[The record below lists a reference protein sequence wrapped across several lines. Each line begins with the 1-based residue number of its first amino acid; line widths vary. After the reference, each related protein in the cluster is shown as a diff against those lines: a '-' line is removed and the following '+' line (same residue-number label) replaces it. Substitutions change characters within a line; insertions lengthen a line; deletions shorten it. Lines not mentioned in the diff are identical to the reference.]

1 MGLLLLKELNEPGNV
16 FFIDLAYSLMSENEI
31 SNAERFKKKLTEI
44 KSLNPIIMSSLQFA
58 DISPNYEQIEN
69 LSISGLLSILSNPT
83 VDTDLKIYC
92 SEILVKQGRIEVDM
106 LSQAYQLSR
115 FKNSDV
121 ENSLKFIKLYHQQ
134 RQDHFYFNQF

>member
-1 MGLLLLKELNEPGNV
+1 
-16 FFIDLAYSLMSENEI
+16 
-31 SNAERFKKKLTEI
+31 
-44 KSLNPIIMSSLQFA
+44 MSSLQFA

-69 LSISGLLSILSNPT
+69 LSISGLLSILSNPS

-121 ENSLKFIKLYHQQ
+121 ENS
-134 RQDHFYFNQF
+134 